1 MSDRVDAL
9 IEEINLHHGLVGSFR
24 QQARAANRSMLDH
37 AIAAGEAL
45 LAAKDAVGPFDRS
58 GLGPT
63 WLAWVKANTTVTV
76 EMAPKYMRL
85 AAYKDVLLETDA
97 CTIEAGIALLRG
109 QPAYDG
115 SSAGTP
121 LGPEPEWWEAARA
134 LSEAGATQTEIACV
148 IGVSSTAV
156 RRAFKVKPPAGATR
170 AGGGQ
175 RWTPRAQSS
184 REGAALEGSDADAA
198 TLARNLIGV
207 LTAAH
212 KASSNHE
219 ARHKYAVA
227 LTTLRSVWGMI
238 HEAAKLDA
246 KKEPTPMFAQDD
258 DDGDAEFRRQLV
270 RSA

>member
-1 MSDRVDAL
+1 MSRRVDAL

-24 QQARAANRSMLDH
+24 QQARAANRSMLEH

-45 LAAKDAVGPFDRS
+45 LAAKEAAGSFDRS
-58 GLGPT
+58 GRGPA
-63 WLAWVKANTTVTV
+63 WLAWVKANTTVSV

-85 AAYKDVLLETDA
+85 AAYKDVLLATEA
-97 CTIEAGIALLRG
+97 CSIEAGIALLRG
-109 QPAYDG
+109 KPAYDG
-115 SSAGTP
+115 SSGSGP
-121 LGPEPEWWEAARA
+121 IGPEPEWWEAARA

-156 RRAFKVKPPAGATR
+156 RRAFKVKAPTGATR

-175 RWTPRAQSS
+175 RWTPRAQPS
-184 REGAALEGSDADAA
+184 RVGAALEGSDGDAA
-198 TLARNLIGV
+198 TMVRNLIGV
-207 LTAAH
+207 LTEAH

-246 KKEPTPMFAQDD
+246 QKERAPVFGPDD